1 MVLTKNMPIKN
12 HKKTFIE
19 YMVANRINFKLSNL
33 INSSSITFL
42 VEMKP
47 LSYSDGNPD

>member
-33 INSSSITFL
+33 TNSSSITFL

-47 LSYSDGNPD
+47 LSYSHGQRD

>member
-1 MVLTKNMPIKN
+1 MVLKKNMHIKK

-19 YMVANRINFKLSNL
+19 YMVANRINSKLSNL

-47 LSYSDGNPD
+47 LGHSDGKPD

>member
-1 MVLTKNMPIKN
+1 MKNKRIKK

-47 LSYSDGNPD
+47 LSHSDGKRD